1 MAITAPEW
9 LSIKPYLRDPA
20 ARKLAEFFE
29 RKGLAS
35 LKQED
40 KSEQWYADWLSYQNE
55 HQLYASVL
63 SPKQYSS
70 AGRQF
75 DLLRYAR
82 FMEQFAY
89 CSPGHAYSMQ
99 VTFLGF
105 FSILMGSNE
114 ALKKEAVA
122 TLEAGGLFAF
132 GVSEKEHGSD
142 LLANE
147 FIVRPTAAGR
157 FVASGRKYYI
167 GNANCAS
174 IISILGRNDEAH
186 SDGKLSKRAPFV
198 VFAFR
203 PKQSKGFGN
212 LRKIN
217 TLGVRA
223 GFVGEFEVKD
233 HEFPEA
239 DLIAE
244 GRRAWDAVFGTV
256 TLGKFF
262 LGFGSIGICE
272 HAFEEAVTHLRKRI
286 LYGKPVMEMPHIRS
300 TIAQARARLTA

>member
-1 MAITAPEW
+1 MKSWRRWMAACGECSTSCEETVMAPPAGEW
-9 LSIKPYLRDPA
+9 LSIKPYLREPA
-20 ARKLAEFFE
+20 AQKLAEFFE
-29 RKGLAS
+29 RKGLAC

-40 KSEQWYADWLSYQNE
+40 QREQWYADWLTYQNE

-89 CSPGHAYSMQ
+89 CSPSHAYSMQ

-105 FSILMGSNE
+105 FSILMGSND
-114 ALKKEAVA
+114 ALKQEATK

-147 FIVRPTAAGR
+147 FIVRPAAEGR
-157 FVASGRKYYI
+157 FTANGRKYYI

-174 IISILGRNDEAH
+174 VIAILARNDE
-186 SDGKLSKRAPFV
+186 
-198 VFAFR
+198 
-203 PKQSKGFGN
+203 
-212 LRKIN
+212 
-217 TLGVRA
+217 
-223 GFVGEFEVKD
+223 
-233 HEFPEA
+233 
-239 DLIAE
+239 
-244 GRRAWDAVFGTV
+244 
-256 TLGKFF
+256 
-262 LGFGSIGICE
+262 
-272 HAFEEAVTHLRKRI
+272 
-286 LYGKPVMEMPHIRS
+286 
-300 TIAQARARLTA
+300 